1 MDNEIIMDAK
11 AKRNYGILALLPNI
25 AWGITLVY
33 YLVRMSPIFPAKAMP
48 DAISMNTVTAHNYD
62 TLLVFGICSAIIS
75 AISLII
81 YIVHIAKLK
90 TINSATKAMWVLVL
104 AAIMPFGFLIFW
116 YLHIKNEAVH
126 TPIHPDMA

>member
-11 AKRNYGILALLPNI
+11 AKRKYGILALLPNI

-33 YLVRMSPIFPAKAMP
+33 YIVRMSPIFPAKSMP
-48 DAISMNTVTAHNYD
+48 DGISMNTVTAHMYD
-62 TLLVFGICSAIIS
+62 TLLVFGVCSALIS

-90 TINSATKAMWVLVL
+90 TINGPTKAMWVLIL

-126 TPIHPDMA
+126 TPIHPDIA